1 MRIHPDPGDDDSDHR
16 KSFFCVDEAKFKRY
30 FFQYVERKFRQ
41 YPQNSVTQ
49 FTMVVASFLSPTHD
63 ILEARKG
70 LEITLSCINP
80 FSRYYQ
86 SYLLRLIGRV
96 VTYLPVD
103 LFN

>member
-1 MRIHPDPGDDDSDHR
+1 
-16 KSFFCVDEAKFKRY
+16 
-30 FFQYVERKFRQ
+30 
-41 YPQNSVTQ
+41 
-49 FTMVVASFLSPTHD
+49 MVVASFLSPTHD